1 MTYEDQ
7 IRQSLFELKDEKY
20 KTFSA
25 KLIPNIDPDLI
36 LGVRVPT
43 LRALAKKL
51 KDDKNINQFLSALPH
66 KYLEENSLHA
76 YFIAEIKDFD
86 TCMDEINK
94 FLPYIDNWAT
104 CDTLTPKCFAKN
116 LDKLFKQITLW
127 LKSNHTYT
135 IRFAIEMLMTH
146 FLDEHFDPKQLKL
159 VADVKSNEYYV
170 NMMIAWYFA
179 TALAKQYN
187 STIKYIENAILDKW
201 THNKTIQKAIE
212 SYRITTEQKAH
223 LRSLKIK

>member
-1 MTYEDQ
+1 MTYEEQ

-36 LGVRVPT
+36 IGIRVPT

-76 YFIAEIKDFD
+76 YLIAEIKDFD
-86 TCMDEINK
+86 LCINEINK

-116 LDKLFKQITLW
+116 LDKLFNQITLW
-127 LKSNHTYT
+127 LKSNQTYT

-146 FLDEHFDPKQLKL
+146 YLDKNFNPKHLKL
-159 VADVKSNEYYV
+159 VADVKSSEYYV

-179 TALAKQYN
+179 TALAKQYD
-187 STIKYIENAILDKW
+187 STIKYIENGILNKW

-212 SYRITTEQKAH
+212 SYRITPEQKEY